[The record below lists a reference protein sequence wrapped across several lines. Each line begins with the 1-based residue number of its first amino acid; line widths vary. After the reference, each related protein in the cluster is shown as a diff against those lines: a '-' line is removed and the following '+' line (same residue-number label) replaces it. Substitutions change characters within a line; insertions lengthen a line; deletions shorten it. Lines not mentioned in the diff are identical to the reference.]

1 VGAGCGIAL
10 HHAAFGFTAAYRALV
25 TTGDGRGLRAQ
36 LLMLAVATVLFAP
49 VLAAGRGLGVEAGG
63 ALAPASVS
71 VLVGAFIF
79 AIGMQL
85 GGGCGSGTLFH
96 LGSGRAPLP
105 VTLAGFLAGSVIA
118 TFHMPFWWS
127 LPSLGEVSLGHALG
141 WTPVVVL
148 QLAVLGL
155 IALVSLRHGP
165 FRAVGM
171 HPAPPISLRLRV
183 LRGPW
188 SLTAGAV
195 ALAVLN
201 LATLLVAGHP
211 WTITW
216 AFSLWG
222 GKILQTAGV
231 DLSSTPFWTGDFQ
244 PAALAAPVFADV
256 TSIMDI
262 GLVLG
267 ASSAAGLAGRF
278 GSPRRMPPRLVVAGL
293 IGGLLL
299 GYGARI
305 AYGCDIGA
313 MFSGIAS
320 TSLHGWLWGA
330 AALLGTPVGVRL
342 RRLLRGDQRRWTPC
356 NNTGARGIAIAA
368 ATRRSKATPS
378 TMMLD
383 PATRCGA
390 TLSRKHHR
398 AEDPRQTQALP
409 SQPRGGDLGQRV
421 RRPGLTR
428 GHKLIR

>member
-1 VGAGCGIAL
+1 VAAAVTLLGGGAVALGAAYGPRHGALFLVGAGCGIAL
-10 HHAAFGFTAAYRALV
+10 HHAAFGFTSAYRALM
-25 TTGDGRGLRAQ
+25 TTGDGRRLRAQ
-36 LLMLAVATVLFAP
+36 LLMLAVATALFAP
-49 VLAAGRGLGVEAGG
+49 VLAIGRGLGVEAGG
-63 ALAPASVS
+63 ALAPASLS

-96 LGSGRAPLP
+96 LGSGQMPLA

-127 LPSLGEVSLGHALG
+127 LPSLGEVSLGRTLG
-141 WTPVVVL
+141 WTPAVVL
-148 QLAVLGL
+148 QLVILGL
-155 IALVSLRHGP
+155 IALTSLRHDP
-165 FRAVGM
+165 F
-171 HPAPPISLRLRV
+171 PAARVRLTPPIGLGLRV
-183 LRGPW
+183 VRGPW
-188 SLTAGAV
+188 RLATGAI

-222 GKILQTAGV
+222 GKIFQAGGV
-231 DLSSTPFWTGDFQ
+231 DLSSTPFWTGEFQ
-244 PAALAAPVFADV
+244 RAALAAPVFADV

-267 ASSAAGLAGRF
+267 ASLAAGLAGRF
-278 GSPRRMPPRLVVAGL
+278 GSPRRMPPRLAAAGL

-305 AYGCDIGA
+305 AYGCNIGA

-342 RRLLRGDQRRWTPC
+342 RRLLRGD
-356 NNTGARGIAIAA
+356 
-368 ATRRSKATPS
+368 
-378 TMMLD
+378 
-383 PATRCGA
+383 
-390 TLSRKHHR
+390 
-398 AEDPRQTQALP
+398 
-409 SQPRGGDLGQRV
+409 
-421 RRPGLTR
+421 
-428 GHKLIR
+428 

>member
-1 VGAGCGIAL
+1 VAIAGTLLGGGAVALGAAYGLRHGALFLVGAGCGLAL
-10 HHAAFGFTAAYRALV
+10 HHAAFGFTAAYRALM

-49 VLAAGRGLGVEAGG
+49 VLATGRGLEVEAGG
-63 ALAPASVS
+63 ALAPASLS

-96 LGSGRAPLP
+96 LGSGRMPLA

-127 LPSLGEVSLGHALG
+127 LPSLGEVSLGRTLG
-141 WTPVVVL
+141 WTPAVVL
-148 QLAVLGL
+148 QLAILGL
-155 IALVSLRHGP
+155 IALASLRHDP
-165 FRAVGM
+165 F
-171 HPAPPISLRLRV
+171 PAARVRLTPPISLGLRV
-183 LRGPW
+183 VRGPW
-188 SLTAGAV
+188 PLAAGAV

-201 LATLLVAGHP
+201 LATLLLAGHP

-216 AFSLWG
+216 AFALWG
-222 GKILQTAGV
+222 GKILQAGGV
-231 DLSSTPFWTGDFQ
+231 DLSSTPFWTGEFQ
-244 PAALAAPVFADV
+244 RAALAAPVFGDV
-256 TSIMDI
+256 TSIMGI

-267 ASSAAGLAGRF
+267 ASLAAGLAGRF
-278 GSPRRMPPRLVVAGL
+278 GSPRRMPPRLAATGL

-305 AYGCDIGA
+305 AYGCNIGA

-342 RRLLRGDQRRWTPC
+342 RRLLRGD
-356 NNTGARGIAIAA
+356 
-368 ATRRSKATPS
+368 
-378 TMMLD
+378 
-383 PATRCGA
+383 
-390 TLSRKHHR
+390 
-398 AEDPRQTQALP
+398 
-409 SQPRGGDLGQRV
+409 
-421 RRPGLTR
+421 
-428 GHKLIR
+428 